1 MNPKRLETDES
12 RYTNLLHHQICSH
25 EQISTQYVPK
35 LIEAVHAT
43 RKRQDT
49 LYTEFMNKAI

>member
-1 MNPKRLETDES
+1 MNLKRLQTNVS
-12 RYTNLLHHQICSH
+12 RYTNLLHQMCSH
-25 EQISTQYVPK
+25 EQISTLYVPK
-35 LIEAVHAT
+35 LTEAVRAT